1 MRIAVIG
8 AGITGLSV
16 TYELLRGGHDV
27 RCYETA
33 APMAARSTGDTRIFR
48 FAHQRPELVEW
59 AMRARPAWEAWSAE
73 AGVQLVGTEG
83 TVVGGAIEAYAEA
96 MAVAGA
102 PHRITDEPPPVPAGA
117 PAGPFLVDL
126 GGGVVRAAATG
137 RFLLDRVGGAVVG
150 GAVTAIEADGTRLI
164 TAAGAE
170 TFDSVVIAAGT
181 GTPALAAQ
189 VGIELSAELI
199 HHARFT
205 FPLRDPEA
213 VPPCWIDVS
222 DGWRPGFTTYG
233 HLAGPGRWAL
243 GGYLGDDEVRW
254 ANGREAVT
262 EQSRQVLRS
271 YVAEYATGAVP
282 EPGESVYCSVTP
294 GLGDGLSAIRTGR
307 VLALWGD
314 NLFKFAPVLGTAVA
328 QAAAELSVPAQLDAV
343 GHPAL

>member
-16 TYELLRGGHDV
+16 TYELLRGGHEV

-59 AMRARPAWEAWSAE
+59 AVRARPAWDAWSAE
-73 AGVQLVGTEG
+73 AGEPLVGTET
-83 TVVGGAIEAYAEA
+83 TVVGGAIEPYAEA
-96 MAVAGA
+96 MAAAGA
-102 PHRITDEPPPVPAGA
+102 PHRISDDPPPVPAAA
-117 PAGPFLVDL
+117 PVGPFLVDL

-137 RFLLDRVGGAVVG
+137 RFLLDRVGGAVVDS
-150 GAVTAIEADGTRLI
+150 AVTSIEADGQRLV
-164 TAAGAE
+164 TAAGVE
-170 TFDSVVIAAGT
+170 SFDSVVIAAGA

-205 FPLRDPEA
+205 FPLRDAGA

-222 DGWRPGFTTYG
+222 EGWRPGFTTYG

-243 GGYLGDDEVRW
+243 GGYLGDDQVRW
-254 ANGREAVT
+254 DRGREAVT
-262 EQSRQVLRS
+262 EQSRQVLRD

-294 GLGDGLSAIRTGR
+294 GLGDGLSVFRAGR

-314 NLFKFAPVLGTAVA
+314 NLFKFAPVLGADVA
-328 QAAAELSVPAQLDAV
+328 RAAAELSVPAALDALR
-343 GHPAL
+343 HTP